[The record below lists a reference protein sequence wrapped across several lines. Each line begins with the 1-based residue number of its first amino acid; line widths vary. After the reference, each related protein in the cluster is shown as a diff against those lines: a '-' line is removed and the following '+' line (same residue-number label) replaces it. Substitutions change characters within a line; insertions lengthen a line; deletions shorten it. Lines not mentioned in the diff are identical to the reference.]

1 MNGTVNEKILNK
13 IFDVLCRIEKQLK
26 KNETRWGHDIKK
38 EAKKQVLKGNE

>member
-38 EAKKQVLKGNE
+38 ESEKGKQ